1 MPKED
6 RTANSLELYQ
16 FGDSPCC
23 MKVRMALAEKK
34 LPWRERFIRSWQFDH
49 HQPDYL
55 GINPHGTA
63 PTLVHRGQPITQS
76 NVIIEYL
83 DEAFP
88 DPVRLKPS
96 DPMQIARMRQW
107 MADEQDH
114 LFKHIIVL
122 SFNLM
127 MRLRVEAFGLEQLT
141 AWSKRIPDQ
150 VRAQDY
156 LQRVTSPPNDTSM
169 KIAQENLRKH
179 MKRLD
184 QELEKS
190 GGPWVCGETFTLAD
204 ICLAPIFDRI
214 EWLDLET
221 IWEDLPKTTEWY
233 DRVRLRP
240 CFIEGVH
247 PFAYRMWG
255 PRKSV
260 EAHPF
265 NDADYPT

>member
-1 MPKED
+1 
-6 RTANSLELYQ
+6 
-16 FGDSPCC
+16 
-23 MKVRMALAEKK
+23 
-34 LPWRERFIRSWQFDH
+34 
-49 HQPDYL
+49 
-55 GINPHGTA
+55 
-63 PTLVHRGQPITQS
+63 
-76 NVIIEYL
+76 
-83 DEAFP
+83 
-88 DPVRLKPS
+88 
-96 DPMQIARMRQW
+96 

-141 AWSKRIPDQ
+141 AWSKGSQIRCEHG
-150 VRAQDY
+150 Y

-169 KIAQENLRKH
+169 KIAQESLRKH

-190 GGPWVCGETFTLAD
+190 GGPWVCGETHLAD
-204 ICLAPIFDRI
+204 ICSRSSIGLNGSILKRF
-214 EWLDLET
+214 ET
-221 IWEDLPKTTEWY
+221 CKTTEWY

-247 PFAYRMWG
+247 PFRMWG
-255 PRKSV
+255 PRNV

-265 NDADYPT
+265 NDADYQPSQFYFLRSYGSSGVILNRCGFLLEKFFFIPVS

>member
-1 MPKED
+1 
-6 RTANSLELYQ
+6 
-16 FGDSPCC
+16 
-23 MKVRMALAEKK
+23 
-34 LPWRERFIRSWQFDH
+34 
-49 HQPDYL
+49 
-55 GINPHGTA
+55 
-63 PTLVHRGQPITQS
+63 
-76 NVIIEYL
+76 
-83 DEAFP
+83 
-88 DPVRLKPS
+88 
-96 DPMQIARMRQW
+96 MQIARMRQW

-127 MRLRVEAFGLEQLT
+127 MKLRVEAFGLEQLT
-141 AWSKRIPDQ
+141 AWSKRIQNQ

-169 KIAQENLRKH
+169 KVAQENLRKH

-233 DRVRLRP
+233 DVFDFGLASSKVYTPLPTECGDPENLLRRIRLMTLTINLAN
-240 CFIEGVH
+240 FI
-247 PFAYRMWG
+247 F
-255 PRKSV
+255 SV
-260 EAHPF
+260 LM
-265 NDADYPT
+265 